1 MREHSKGTEI
11 ARQQDEVLLNCGFVG
26 LPGIDGG
33 KQDCQREPAPD
44 DAVLR
49 AIVEGVEAETG
60 DGFFAVLTR
69 HLSTALNVQYAFVSE
84 ITPDRQ
90 SFQTLALWG
99 QGALRDNLNVS
110 ITGTPCE
117 AVLNGQAAHYP
128 ENLQGL
134 FPKDKGLVAWGAVSY
149 AGVPLLDRSG
159 LVIGHL
165 AIVDDKPMWDGLRSL
180 TIMRIFA
187 ARARAEIERLRTEQD
202 LYESERRFRDL
213 YDEAPIAYVY
223 EDTDSRFVSAN
234 RAAMKLLGLKP
245 EEVRGTFGLSLV
257 ATTPETQERV
267 HRALE
272 AIQKGE
278 ERACVELELRRK
290 DDGRPVWVQWWSK
303 PEPDGKYTRTMLVDV
318 TDRVLAEQE
327 RNRLQQQ
334 NAYLQE
340 EIKSEYNF
348 EEIIG
353 NSTALRSLLNKVGQ
367 VASTDVTVLIQGETG
382 TGKELIARALHDLS
396 PRREWP
402 LVKVNCGAISA
413 GLVDSELFGHEKGA
427 FTGAL
432 QQRIGRFEV
441 ANRGTIFLDEVG
453 ELPPDVQVKLLRVL
467 QEQEFERVGSSK
479 TLRVDVRVIAATNR
493 DLREEVKAGRF
504 RMDLYYRLNVVPL
517 NVPPLRERV
526 SDIPPLV
533 EHLLRKAA
541 LRLGKRFV
549 GTSPHTMQRL
559 VRYRWPGNVRELENV
574 IERAA
579 ILTHGT
585 MIEID
590 DLPRSDQTETIGSKD
605 ALTLEDLERSHIVSV
620 LQKTRWYI
628 SGERGA
634 AAILGL
640 NPSTLRSR
648 MQKLGVR
655 RPA

>member
-1 MREHSKGTEI
+1 MTTI
-11 ARQQDEVLLNCGFVG
+11 ARLHDDDLLNFRSVD
-26 LPGIDGG
+26 LPGIELNNR
-33 KQDCQREPAPD
+33 DCRRELAPE

-60 DGFFAVLTR
+60 DRFFAVLTR
-69 HLSTALNVQYAFVSE
+69 HLATALNVQYAFVSE
-84 ITPDRQ
+84 ITPDRR
-90 SFQTLALWG
+90 SFRTLALWG
-99 QGALRDNLNVS
+99 QGALRDNLSVS
-110 ITGTPCE
+110 IAGTPCE
-117 AVLNGQAAHYP
+117 AVLNGQAAHHP
-128 ENLQGL
+128 ENVRAL
-134 FPKDKGLVAWGAVSY
+134 FSKDKGLVDWGAESY

-234 RAAMKLLGLKP
+234 RAAMKLLGLRP
-245 EEVRGTFGLSLV
+245 EEVRGTFGLSFV

-267 HRALE
+267 HRAL
-272 AIQKGE
+272 AAVQKGE

-327 RNRLQQQ
+327 RNRLRQQ

-340 EIKSEYNF
+340 EIKSAYNF

-353 NSTALRSLLNKVGQ
+353 DSTALRSVLDKVGQ
-367 VASTDVTVLIQGETG
+367 VASTDATVLIQGETG

-396 PRREWP
+396 PRRERP
-402 LVKVNCGAISA
+402 LVKVNCGAIST

-479 TLRVDVRVIAATNR
+479 TLRLDVRVIAATNR

-526 SDIPPLV
+526 SDIPLLV

-549 GTSPHTMQRL
+549 GTSPQTMQRL

-585 MIEID
+585 VIEID
-590 DLPRSDQTETIGSKD
+590 DLPKTDQTEAIESKD
-605 ALTLEDLERSHIVSV
+605 AVTLEDLERSHIVSV

-628 SGERGA
+628 SGKRGA

-648 MQKLGVR
+648 MQRLGVR

>member
-1 MREHSKGTEI
+1 MTTI
-11 ARQQDEVLLNCGFVG
+11 TRQHDEALFNFRSLE
-26 LPGIDGG
+26 LPGIDVSNH
-33 KQDCQREPAPD
+33 DYQRQPAPE

-69 HLSTALNVQYAFVSE
+69 HLASAFNVQYAFVSE

-90 SFQTLALWG
+90 SFRTLALWG
-99 QGALRDNLNVS
+99 QGALRENLIIG

-117 AVLNGQAAHYP
+117 AVLSGQAAHHS
-128 ENLQGL
+128 ENLQAL
-134 FPKDKGLVAWGAVSY
+134 FPKDKGLVDWGAVSY
-149 AGVPLLDRSG
+149 AGVPLLDRYG

-165 AIVDDKPMWDGLRSL
+165 AIVDDKPMWGGLRSL
-180 TIMRIFA
+180 SIMRIFA
-187 ARARAEIERLRTEQD
+187 ARACAEIARLRAEQD
-202 LYESERRFRDL
+202 LFESERRFRDL

-223 EDTDSRFVSAN
+223 EDTESRFISAN

-245 EEVRGTFGLSLV
+245 EEVRGTLGLSLV
-257 ATTPETQERV
+257 ASTTETQERV

-272 AIQKGE
+272 AVQKGE
-278 ERACVELELRRK
+278 ERASIELELRRK

-303 PEPDGKYTRTMLVDV
+303 PEPNGKYTRTMLIDV

-334 NAYLQE
+334 NAYLRE

-353 NSTALRSLLNKVGQ
+353 DSSALRSALDKVGQ

-382 TGKELIARALHDLS
+382 TGKELIARAIHDLS
-396 PRREWP
+396 PRRERP

-413 GLVDSELFGHEKGA
+413 GLVESELFGHEKGA

-441 ANRGTIFLDEVG
+441 ANHGTIFLDEVG

-526 SDIPPLV
+526 TDIPLLV

-549 GTSPHTMQRL
+549 GTSPETMHRL

-579 ILTHGT
+579 ILTNGT

-590 DLPRSDQTETIGSKD
+590 DLPKSDQTETIGSRD
-605 ALTLEDLERSHIVSV
+605 AVTLEDVERSHILSV
-620 LQKTRWYI
+620 LKKTRWYI

-634 AAILGL
+634 AVILGL

-648 MQKLGVR
+648 MQKLGIR
-655 RPA
+655 RPALEY